1 MKKKV
6 LAVIL
11 GAVMV
16 ASMEAIPRLQMQQQ
30 QKRQTAPMMQ
40 KAQKQQKLQTEKAIL
55 SVFPSSQS
63 TVPWITV
70 VRDFWKV

>member
-16 ASMEAIPRLQMQQQ
+16 ASMAGGGGSGT
-30 QKRQTAPMMQ
+30 QTTESVT

>member
-1 MKKKV
+1 MKKRV

-11 GAVMV
+11 GAVMTM
-16 ASMEAIPRLQMQQQ
+16 SLQHVDHLMQE
-30 QKRQTAPMMQ
+30 RHLPTTARRATQ
-40 KAQKQQKLQTEKAIL
+40 

-63 TVPWITV
+63 TVLWITV